1 MKKSILITAAA
12 VAVVLAVV
20 LTAGCVGDNT
30 QQQTA
35 ENSTLWMY
43 TDDTGST
50 IRFIAMSPDGTGT
63 FGAYKVE
70 TAENGEEE
78 YKVITEHG
86 FSWTKGADGKVK
98 ILTENKEEVVLTMD
112 ENRGLLT
119 AESGRVYQLIPSEL
133 SGAVLGCG
141 ITTSTAEYFEWL
153 HNIVSHSAAFE
164 SFT

>member
-63 FGAYKVE
+63 FKAYKVE

-86 FSWTKGADGKVK
+86 FTWTKNADGTLK
-98 ILTENKEEVVLTMD
+98 ILSENEERTTLTVD
-112 ENRGLLT
+112 EKRGLLT
-119 AESGRVYQLIPSEL
+119 SLSGKVYQLIPSVL
-133 SGAVLGCG
+133 SGAYEGASVLE
-141 ITTSTAEYFEWL
+141 IIAELF
-153 HNIVSHSAAFE
+153 S
-164 SFT
+164 

>member
-63 FGAYKVE
+63 FGEYEVE

-86 FSWTKGADGKVK
+86 FTWTKNADGTLK
-98 ILTENKEEVVLTMD
+98 ILSENEERTTLTVD
-112 ENRGLLT
+112 EKRGLLT
-119 AESGRVYQLIPSEL
+119 SLSGKVYQLIPSVL
-133 SGAVLGCG
+133 SGNYAGSVIELLL
-141 ITTSTAEYFEWL
+141 THDF
-153 HNIVSHSAAFE
+153 
-164 SFT
+164 

>member
-63 FGAYKVE
+63 FEAYEVK
-70 TAENGEEE
+70 TAENGEDE

-86 FSWTKGADGKVK
+86 FTWTKEADKTIK
-98 ILTENKEEVVLTMD
+98 ILPENEGESTTLIMD
-112 ENRGLLT
+112 EVFGLLT
-119 AESGRVYQLIPSEL
+119 SQSGKVYQLIPSEI
-133 SGAVLGCG
+133 SGA
-141 ITTSTAEYFEWL
+141 TARYGARAY
-153 HNIVSHSAAFE
+153 AARAGLI
-164 SFT
+164 